1 MDLVEFLTARLDED
15 ERVAR
20 DARPAREDPSSGTWI
35 AYTHDPGPADL
46 QEASVALV
54 GAVPDDPSS
63 TGGMDWAVCEAGQ
76 GVRAGAI
83 SAHLALH
90 DPTRVLAEVD
100 AKRRI
105 VDEHPNVND
114 GDCGACVKGHWGY
127 PTHGGS
133 SPERWPCPT
142 LRLLALPYAEHP
154 DYDEAWRP

>member
-15 ERVAR
+15 ERAAR
-20 DARPAREDPSSGTWI
+20 DARPAREEPSSGTWI

-46 QEASVALV
+46 QEGPVALV

-76 GVRAGAI
+76 GARAGTIATHI
-83 SAHLALH
+83 ARH
-90 DPTRVLAEVD
+90 DPAHVLAEVD

-105 VDEHPNVND
+105 LDEQEQ
-114 GDCGACVKGHWGY
+114 AARYAKTTWGQ
-127 PTHGGS
+127 GNSDQSRARALGKV
-133 SPERWPCPT
+133 
-142 LRLLALPYAEHP
+142 LRLLALPYADHP